1 MNWRSEPVNV
11 TYHRPTCLEQ
21 ALSLRAAR
29 DVVVLGGG
37 TDIYPAQA
45 GRDLR
50 GEVLDLTAVDA
61 LAGITK
67 TSDGWRIGATT
78 RWSDVIAADLPAAF
92 DVLKQ
97 AAGEVGSVQIQ
108 NSATVAGNLCN
119 ASPAADGVPPL
130 LVLDAQVEI
139 ASERGGRV
147 VPLAEFILNVRKTAL
162 AADEIVTAILV
173 PDVAGCSAF
182 SKLGAR
188 KYLVISI
195 AMVAV
200 RLKVSGGVIEQ
211 AAVCVG
217 ACSPVAR
224 RLEGFEAALVGL
236 PVDDPTRWQAALRAD
251 IDDKLDPIDDIRADA
266 GYRSGAVV
274 DLVNRTIEMAIL

>member
-1 MNWRSEPVNV
+1 LELALV
-11 TYHRPTCLEQ
+11 TYHRPTRLDQ
-21 ALSLRAAR
+21 ALSLRAVR

-50 GEVLDLTAVDA
+50 GEVLDLTAVDG
-61 LAGITK
+61 LAGIAK
-67 TSDGWRIGATT
+67 TADGWRIGATT

-92 DVLKQ
+92 DALKQ
-97 AAGEVGSVQIQ
+97 AAVEVGSVQIQ

-130 LVLDAQVEI
+130 LVLDAQIEI
-139 ASERGGRV
+139 ASQRGARV
-147 VPLAEFILNVRKTAL
+147 VPLAEFILHVRKTAL

-173 PDVAGCSAF
+173 PDVAGRSAF
-182 SKLGAR
+182 IKLGAR

-200 RLKVSGGVIEQ
+200 RLQISGGVIGQ
-211 AAVCVG
+211 AAVSVG

-224 RLEGFEAALVGL
+224 RLEGLEATLVGS
-236 PVDDPTRWQAALRAD
+236 PVDDPARWQAVLQAD
-251 IDDKLDPIDDIRADA
+251 IDAKLNPIDDIRADA
-266 GYRSGAVV
+266 EYRAGAVV
-274 DLVNRTIEMAIL
+274 DLVNRTIKKAAM